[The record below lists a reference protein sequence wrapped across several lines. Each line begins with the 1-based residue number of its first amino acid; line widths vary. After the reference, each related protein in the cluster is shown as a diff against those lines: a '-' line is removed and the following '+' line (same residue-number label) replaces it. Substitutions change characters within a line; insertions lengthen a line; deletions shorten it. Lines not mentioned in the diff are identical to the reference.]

1 MAGTGPL
8 AAYSAAFL
16 DHLTHPRGAGRLD
29 RATHRGAAEDG
40 VCGDR
45 ITLDLRVE
53 AGQIVAV
60 RFRVEGCPGAIA
72 AGSALTSLLPGRAAG
87 PRAVEAAELEAAL
100 GGVPPAK
107 RHALRLASD
116 ALRAAVSTPLPSV

>member
-1 MAGTGPL
+1 MGPTGPE

-16 DHLTHPRGAGRLD
+16 DHLTRPRGTGTLPD
-29 RATHRGAAEDG
+29 ATHRGTAEDG

-53 AGQIVAV
+53 AGTVQDV

-72 AGSALTSLLPGRAAG
+72 AGSALVSLLPGRGAR
-87 PRAVEAAELEAAL
+87 PSAVSAAEIEGAL
-100 GGVPPAK
+100 CGVPPVK
-107 RHALRLASD
+107 RHALRLAVD
-116 ALRAAVSTPLPSV
+116 ALAAAVAAPLPHA